1 MLLTGVSICFI
12 RSKFRINARVI
23 NEYMQSHET
32 LENIALLN
40 DKNKNLEIKFYI
52 NVKVMGERDI
62 VVRVLFYDM
71 FGAHIFFLQFSIYL
85 FKLFK

>member
-1 MLLTGVSICFI
+1 
-12 RSKFRINARVI
+12 
-23 NEYMQSHET
+23 MQSHET

-71 FGAHIFFLQFSIYL
+71 FGAHILSLQFSIYL